1 MNSYRWVVGC
11 FDYVFEESASYGFVG
26 LCCVKVVRV
35 FVWSG
40 EDRVSWISFE
50 LYRWLG
56 YDFFVVVIKILFI
69 IYRM

>member
-40 EDRVSWISFE
+40 EDRVS
-50 LYRWLG
+50 
-56 YDFFVVVIKILFI
+56 
-69 IYRM
+69 